1 MSERILVINPN
12 STEAVTEQMSAALE
26 AFRFSGGPQ
35 LICTTL
41 HSGPPGIETQAH
53 VDGASANLIA
63 WFDEEP
69 ERKRA
74 DAVVIACFSDPGLI
88 ALRERLTMPIFGMGT
103 SAYLCAAALGDRFG
117 VISILAGAIPR
128 HRRAVRALGLED
140 RLAAD
145 LAIDL
150 GVVELSNE
158 DATWKRLAAVGRQ
171 LRDAHRVDV
180 VIMGCAGMARYRARL
195 AALLGITVIDPT
207 QAAAGMAISAVLAR
221 RGASAAERKAAQ
233 TV

>member
-1 MSERILVINPN
+1 MSERILFINPN

-35 LICTTL
+35 LVCATL
-41 HSGPPGIETQAH
+41 HSGPPGIETQTQ
-53 VDGASANLIA
+53 VDGATANLIA

-74 DAVVIACFSDPGLI
+74 DAVVLACFSDPGLV
-88 ALRERLTMPIFGMGT
+88 ALRERLTMPIFGIGT
-103 SAYLCAAALGDRFG
+103 AAYLCAAARGDRFG
-117 VISILAGAIPR
+117 VISILAGSIPR
-128 HRRAVRALGLED
+128 HRRAVRSLGLEH

-158 DATWKRLAAVGRQ
+158 DASWKRLTAVGQQ
-171 LRDAHRVDV
+171 LRDTHGADV
-180 VIMGCAGMARYRARL
+180 VILGCTGMARYRARL
-195 AALLGITVIDPT
+195 EALLGITVIDPA

-221 RGASAAERKAAQ
+221 RGANAAKRKAA
-233 TV
+233 